1 MRGKSQDGERG
12 KAKGTAM
19 AGSKEIKTKFKD
31 LFDRIESSKD
41 LSADDEK
48 ALVAALED
56 FKKNGAY

>member
-1 MRGKSQDGERG
+1 MRAHV
-12 KAKGTAM
+12 KA
-19 AGSKEIKTKFKD
+19 KFKD